1 MYDQIRKD
9 LVEAMKSGDKFKL
22 GVIRMIKAA
31 LMNEEVALER
41 KREDGLTDDEVIT
54 VIKREVKKRNT
65 SIEEY
70 TKYNKM
76 DVVEDLKK
84 EVEIMSVY
92 LPPEMSDE
100 DLHKAID
107 EIIEEVK
114 PESIKDMGRIMKE
127 VTSKYGSSVDMSK
140 VSKIVKE
147 KLS

>member
-1 MYDQIRKD
+1 MYDQVRKD
-9 LVEAMKSGDKFKL
+9 LTEAMKSGDKFKL
-22 GVIRMIKAA
+22 GVIRMLKAA
-31 LMNEEVALER
+31 LMNEEVALHGNGE
-41 KREDGLTDDEVIT
+41 GLSDDEVIT
-54 VIKREVKKRNT
+54 VVKREVKKRNT

-100 DLHKAID
+100 ELDKAIS
-107 EIIEEVK
+107 EIIDEVK
-114 PESIKDMGRIMKE
+114 PESIKDMGRVMKE
-127 VTSKYGSSVDMSK
+127 VTAKYGSSVDMSK
-140 VSKIVKE
+140 ASKIVKE

>member
-1 MYDQIRKD
+1 MYDQVRKD
-9 LVEAMKSGDKFKL
+9 LTEAMKSGDKFKL
-22 GVIRMIKAA
+22 GVIRMLKAA
-31 LMNEEVALER
+31 LMNEEVALHGNGE
-41 KREDGLTDDEVIT
+41 GLSDDEVIT
-54 VIKREVKKRNT
+54 VVKREVKKRNT

-100 DLHKAID
+100 ELEKAIS
-107 EIIEEVK
+107 EIIDEVK

-127 VTSKYGSSVDMSK
+127 VTAKYGSSIDMSK
-140 VSKIVKE
+140 ASKIVKE

>member
-1 MYDQIRKD
+1 MYDQVRKD
-9 LVEAMKSGDKFKL
+9 LTEAMKSGDKFKL
-22 GVIRMIKAA
+22 GVIRLLKTA
-31 LMNEEVALER
+31 LMNEEIALHGNGE
-41 KREDGLTDDEVIT
+41 GLSDDEVLA

-84 EVEIMSVY
+84 EVEILSEY
-92 LPPEMSDE
+92 LPPELSDE
-100 DLHKAID
+100 ELNKAID
-107 EIIEEVK
+107 EIFDEVK

-127 VTSKYGSSVDMSK
+127 ITDKFGSQVDMSK
-140 VSKIVKE
+140 ASKIVKE

>member
-1 MYDQIRKD
+1 MYDQVRKD
-9 LVEAMKSGDKFKL
+9 LTEAMKSGDKFKL
-22 GVIRMIKAA
+22 GVIRMLKAA
-31 LMNEEVALER
+31 LMNEEVALHGNGE
-41 KREDGLTDDEVIT
+41 GLSDEEVIT
-54 VIKREVKKRNT
+54 VVKREVKKRNT

-100 DLHKAID
+100 ELDKAIS
-107 EIIEEVK
+107 EIIDEVK
-114 PESIKDMGRIMKE
+114 PESIKDMGRVMKE
-127 VTSKYGSSVDMSK
+127 VTAKYGSSVDMSK
-140 VSKIVKE
+140 ASKIVKE

>member
-1 MYDQIRKD
+1 MYDQVRKD
-9 LVEAMKSGDKFKL
+9 LTEAMKSGDKFKL
-22 GVIRMIKAA
+22 GVIRMLKAA
-31 LMNEEVALER
+31 LMNEEVALHGNGE
-41 KREDGLTDDEVIT
+41 GLSDDEVIA
-54 VIKREVKKRNT
+54 VVKREVKKRNT

-100 DLHKAID
+100 ELDKAIS

-127 VTSKYGSSVDMSK
+127 VTAKYGSSIDMSK
-140 VSKIVKE
+140 ASKIVKE

>member
-1 MYDQIRKD
+1 MYDQVRKD
-9 LVEAMKSGDKFKL
+9 LTEAMKSGDKFKL
-22 GVIRMIKAA
+22 GVIRMLKAA
-31 LMNEEVALER
+31 LMNEEVALHGNGE
-41 KREDGLTDDEVIT
+41 GLSDEEVIT
-54 VIKREVKKRNT
+54 VVKREVKKRNT

-100 DLHKAID
+100 ELEKAIS
-107 EIIEEVK
+107 EIIDEVK
-114 PESIKDMGRIMKE
+114 PESIKDMGRVMKE
-127 VTSKYGSSVDMSK
+127 VTAKYGSSVDMSK
-140 VSKIVKE
+140 ASKIVKE

>member
-1 MYDQIRKD
+1 MYEQIRQD
-9 LVEAMKSGDKFKL
+9 LTEAMKSGDKFKL
-22 GVIRMIKAA
+22 GVIRMLKAA
-31 LMNEEVALER
+31 LMNEEVALHGNGQ
-41 KREDGLTDDEVIT
+41 GLSDEEVIT
-54 VIKREVKKRNT
+54 VVKREVKKRNT

-70 TKYNKM
+70 TKFNKM

-92 LPPEMSDE
+92 LPPEMSE
-100 DLHKAID
+100 EELIKAVD

>member
-1 MYDQIRKD
+1 MYDQVRKD
-9 LVEAMKSGDKFKL
+9 LTEAMKSGDKFKL
-22 GVIRMIKAA
+22 GVIRLLKTA
-31 LMNEEVALER
+31 LMNEEIALHGNGE
-41 KREDGLTDDEVIT
+41 GLSDDEVLA

-84 EVEIMSVY
+84 EVEILSEY
-92 LPPEMSDE
+92 LPPELSDE
-100 DLHKAID
+100 ELNKAVD
-107 EIIEEVK
+107 EIFDEVK

-127 VTSKYGSSVDMSK
+127 ITDKFGSQVDMSK
-140 VSKIVKE
+140 ASKIVKE

>member
-1 MYDQIRKD
+1 MYDQVRKD
-9 LVEAMKSGDKFKL
+9 LTEAMKSGDKFKL
-22 GVIRMIKAA
+22 GVIRMLKAA
-31 LMNEEVALER
+31 LMNEEVALHGNGE
-41 KREDGLTDDEVIT
+41 GLSDDEVIT
-54 VIKREVKKRNT
+54 VVKREVKKRNT

-100 DLHKAID
+100 ELDKAIS

-127 VTSKYGSSVDMSK
+127 VTAKYGSSIDMSK
-140 VSKIVKE
+140 ASKIVKE

>member
-1 MYDQIRKD
+1 MYDQVRKD
-9 LVEAMKSGDKFKL
+9 LTEAMKSGDKFKL
-22 GVIRMIKAA
+22 GVIRMLKAA
-31 LMNEEVALER
+31 LMNEEVALHGNGE
-41 KREDGLTDDEVIT
+41 GLSDDEVIT
-54 VIKREVKKRNT
+54 VVKREVKKRNT

-100 DLHKAID
+100 ELDKAIS

-114 PESIKDMGRIMKE
+114 PESIKDMGRVMKE
-127 VTSKYGSSVDMSK
+127 VTAKYGSSIDMSK
-140 VSKIVKE
+140 ASKIVKE

>member
-1 MYDQIRKD
+1 MYDQVRKD
-9 LVEAMKSGDKFKL
+9 LTEAMKSGDKFKL
-22 GVIRMIKAA
+22 GVIRLLKTA
-31 LMNEEVALER
+31 LMNEEIALHGNGE
-41 KREDGLTDDEVIT
+41 GLSDDEVLA

-84 EVEIMSVY
+84 EVDILSEY
-92 LPPEMSDE
+92 LPPELSDE
-100 DLHKAID
+100 ELNKAID
-107 EIIEEVK
+107 DIFEEVK

-127 VTSKYGSSVDMSK
+127 ITDKFGSQVDMSK
-140 VSKIVKE
+140 ASKIVKE

>member
-1 MYDQIRKD
+1 MYDQVRKD
-9 LVEAMKSGDKFKL
+9 LTEAMKSGDKFKL
-22 GVIRMIKAA
+22 GVIRMLKAA
-31 LMNEEVALER
+31 LMNEEVALHGNGQ
-41 KREDGLTDDEVIT
+41 GLSDDEVIT

-76 DVVEDLKK
+76 EVVEDLKK

-100 DLHKAID
+100 ELDKAIS

-114 PESIKDMGRIMKE
+114 PESIKDMGKVMKE
-127 VTSKYGSSVDMSK
+127 VTAKYGSSIDMSK
-140 VSKIVKE
+140 ASKIVKE

>member
-1 MYDQIRKD
+1 MYNQVRKD
-9 LVEAMKSGDKFKL
+9 LTEALKSGDKFKL
-22 GVIRMIKAA
+22 GVIRMLKAA
-31 LMNEEVALER
+31 LMNEEVALHGNGQ
-41 KREDGLTDDEVIT
+41 GLSDDEVIT

-76 DVVEDLKK
+76 EVVEDLKK

-100 DLHKAID
+100 ELDKAIS

-114 PESIKDMGRIMKE
+114 PESIKDMGKVMKE
-127 VTSKYGSSVDMSK
+127 VTAKYGSSIDMSK
-140 VSKIVKE
+140 ASKIVKE

>member
-1 MYDQIRKD
+1 MYDQVRKD
-9 LVEAMKSGDKFKL
+9 LTEAMKSGDKFKL
-22 GVIRMIKAA
+22 GVIRMLKAA
-31 LMNEEVALER
+31 LMNEEVALHGNGE
-41 KREDGLTDDEVIT
+41 GLSDDEVIT
-54 VIKREVKKRNT
+54 VVKREVKKRNT
-65 SIEEY
+65 SIDEY

-100 DLHKAID
+100 ELDKAIS

-114 PESIKDMGRIMKE
+114 PESIKDMGRVMKE
-127 VTSKYGSSVDMSK
+127 VTAKYGSSIDMSK
-140 VSKIVKE
+140 ASKIVKE

>member
-1 MYDQIRKD
+1 MYDQVRKD
-9 LVEAMKSGDKFKL
+9 LTEAMKSGDKFKL
-22 GVIRMIKAA
+22 GVIRMLKAA
-31 LMNEEVALER
+31 LMNEEVALHGNGE
-41 KREDGLTDDEVIT
+41 GLSDDEVIT
-54 VIKREVKKRNT
+54 VVKREVKKRNT

-100 DLHKAID
+100 ELDKAIS
-107 EIIEEVK
+107 EIIDEVK
-114 PESIKDMGRIMKE
+114 PESIKDMGRVMKE
-127 VTSKYGSSVDMSK
+127 VTAKYCSSVDMSK
-140 VSKIVKE
+140 ASKIVKE

>member
-1 MYDQIRKD
+1 MYDQIRQD
-9 LVEAMKSGDKFKL
+9 LTEAMKSGDKFKL
-22 GVIRMIKAA
+22 GVIRMLKAA
-31 LMNEEVALER
+31 LMNEEVALHGNGQ
-41 KREDGLTDDEVIT
+41 GLSDEEVIT
-54 VIKREVKKRNT
+54 VVKREVKKRNT

-70 TKYNKM
+70 TKFNKM

-92 LPPEMSDE
+92 LPPEMSE
-100 DLHKAID
+100 EELIKAID

>member
-1 MYDQIRKD
+1 MYDQVRKD
-9 LVEAMKSGDKFKL
+9 LTEAMKSGDKFKL
-22 GVIRMIKAA
+22 GVIRLLKTA
-31 LMNEEVALER
+31 LMNEEIALHGNGE
-41 KREDGLTDDEVIT
+41 GLSDDEVLA

-84 EVEIMSVY
+84 EVEILSEY
-92 LPPEMSDE
+92 LPPELSDE
-100 DLHKAID
+100 ELNKAID
-107 EIIEEVK
+107 DIFEEVK

-127 VTSKYGSSVDMSK
+127 ITDKFGSQVDMSK
-140 VSKIVKE
+140 ASKIVKE

>member
-1 MYDQIRKD
+1 MYDQIRQD
-9 LVEAMKSGDKFKL
+9 LTEAMKSGDKFKL
-22 GVIRMIKAA
+22 GVIRMLKAA
-31 LMNEEVALER
+31 LMNEEVALHGNGQ
-41 KREDGLTDDEVIT
+41 GLSDEEVIT
-54 VIKREVKKRNT
+54 VVKREVKKRNT

-70 TKYNKM
+70 TKFNKM

-92 LPPEMSDE
+92 LPPEMSE
-100 DLHKAID
+100 EELIKAVD